1 MLDRGDM
8 AILLMFDLSAA
19 FDTID
24 HSIMLQ
30 RLQQMFGV
38 VGEALDWIRSH
49 LTRRTQRVDV
59 KGAKSEPKVLTYALP
74 QASVLGPQ
82 GYPLY
87 SKLIRNIVRAHGL
100 EYHCYADD
108 SQIYIVIKR
117 STITDTISRVE
128 ACVSDIQQWME
139 KNLLKLKEEKT
150 EVLLI
155 SSKRKQHLL
164 KDITLTFG
172 DSIIEP
178 SSKVKNLGC
187 WWENTFSMETQV
199 NSVVKSC
206 CFQLRKVRRIKHYL
220 SQDALKSLVQSLVI
234 S

>member
-1 MLDRGDM
+1 M
-8 AILLMFDLSAA
+8 AILLMLDLSAA

-30 RLQQMFGV
+30 RRQQMFGV
-38 VGEALDWIRSH
+38 KAEALDWIRSY

-74 QASVLGPQ
+74 QGSVLGPQ

-87 SKLIRNIVRAHGL
+87 SKPIGNIVRAHGL

-117 STITDTISRVE
+117 STITDTISPVE

-139 KNLLKLKEEKT
+139 KNLLKLNEKP

-155 SSKRKQHLL
+155 SSKRNNNNNNNIKIYIAL
-164 KDITLTFG
+164 
-172 DSIIEP
+172 S
-178 SSKVKNLGC
+178 
-187 WWENTFSMETQV
+187 
-199 NSVVKSC
+199 
-206 CFQLRKVRRIKHYL
+206 FQ
-220 SQDALKSLVQSLVI
+220 
-234 S
+234 